1 MNERMNESLSALV
14 DGEADELEVRRLLNQ
29 VETDD
34 DLRATW
40 NRYQIIGSVMRGEA
54 VSSVDLLK
62 GINQALDG
70 EPMDDVVVP
79 AARSVKTASAWH
91 KLAASGAVAASVMFA
106 VVIGFQWQQE
116 PQVNGAVP
124 AMVSTMSAASNDE
137 VLQVAAAEPM
147 SAEQQAQLEEAQRKL
162 QEYVLQHNEHATE
175 SPART
180 MLPFARTVSFPQ
192 GEEPKP

>member
-29 VETDD
+29 VEKDD

-54 VSSVDLLK
+54 VSGVDLLK
-62 GINQALDG
+62 GINQAIDG

-79 AARSVKTASAWH
+79 AARSQKTASGWH
-91 KLAASGAVAASVMFA
+91 KFAASGAVAASVMLA
-106 VVIGFQWQQE
+106 VVIGFQWQQTS
-116 PQVNGAVP
+116 PVNGANS
-124 AMVSTMSAASNDE
+124 AMLATTQVASNDD
-137 VLQVAAAEPM
+137 VLQVASSEPM

-175 SPART
+175 SPTRT